1 MDLRQPKPTRLRW
14 YEIAPY
20 AAAFLA
26 GFALALMLLLSI
38 ETVVGHKVL
47 PPWGMPVT
55 LLGAVAAGQ
64 WGQRLPRRMLVAAL
78 VVFWL
83 IDFWLL
89 AHAA

>member
-1 MDLRQPKPTRLRW
+1 
-14 YEIAPY
+14 
-20 AAAFLA
+20 
-26 GFALALMLLLSI
+26 
-38 ETVVGHKVL
+38 
-47 PPWGMPVT
+47 MPVT